1 MHKTR
6 IGWPYYCTFRASST
20 PDLSI
25 RMKVNSFRA
34 IPKYLFL
41 VPPMSPSSCAI
52 SLSSAISSSLCST
65 KRKF

>member
-1 MHKTR
+1 
-6 IGWPYYCTFRASST
+6 
-20 PDLSI
+20 
-25 RMKVNSFRA
+25 MKVNSFRA

-41 VPPMSPSSCAI
+41 VPPMSPSSYAI